1 MLAFI
6 GTSELILAA
15 FVGLLLFGGRLPEV
29 MREVGKVWFGLRRS
43 LNDIKRES
51 GFDEAVRDI
60 RRETEEISRE
70 TKDFRV
76 SPYDWK
82 QDLDPFA
89 GPGKEEPVSE
99 AKAEPA
105 DEEDQTPGES
115 APPQPKIDRKTPPHA
130 VSREDAPP
138 KPDTPTDGGSGSAPK
153 AEEEPPKD

>member
-1 MLAFI
+1 MMAFI

-15 FVGLLLFGGRLPEV
+15 FVGLLLFGGNLPQV

-43 LNDIKRES
+43 LNEIKRES

-60 RRETEEISRE
+60 KRETDDLARE

-82 QDLDPFA
+82 KDLDPFA
-89 GPGKEEPVSE
+89 GPGKEEPPTE
-99 AKAEPA
+99 AQTEPA
-105 DEEDQTPGES
+105 DAADG
-115 APPQPKIDRKTPPHA
+115 PKRKTPPHA

-138 KPDTPTDGGSGSAPK
+138 KAAPTHESDDG
-153 AEEEPPKD
+153 AEGDSTA

>member
-1 MLAFI
+1 MMAFI

-43 LNDIKRES
+43 INDIKRES

-60 RRETEEISRE
+60 QRETEEIHRE

-82 QDLDPFA
+82 KDLDPFA
-89 GPGKEEPVSE
+89 GPGKDEPASD
-99 AKAEPA
+99 AKAESGAEAEPS
-105 DEEDQTPGES
+105 EDAQGPVRRT
-115 APPQPKIDRKTPPHA
+115 PPQA
-130 VSREDAPP
+130 VSREDGPP
-138 KPDTPTDGGSGSAPK
+138 ATDPATPDPTDAEASPEDPK
-153 AEEEPPKD
+153 ED